1 VTRLE
6 EEARI
11 GESGALA
18 SQLSRLNLVVLDEL
32 GYLPFARS
40 GGQPSAGIPPT
51 TCKGCATDEPLA
63 HLEKRMPLRFN

>member
-6 EEARI
+6 KEARI
-11 GESGALA
+11 GKSGALA

-40 GGQPSAGIPPT
+40 GGQPSGRLE
-51 TCKGCATDEPLA
+51 EPGNFGVTGQ
-63 HLEKRMPLRFN
+63 RRG